1 MKIVTNNIGNY
12 TLGNIKASTATAQSA
27 RAEKMADKTPSI
39 SNTEKEFFSKMY
51 PTKRDE
57 IINYHF
63 YSRTGEKSGVA
74 VGKNID
80 RRM

>member
-1 MKIVTNNIGNY
+1 MKITTNNIGNY
-12 TLGNIKASTATAQSA
+12 TLNNFTAKVQQENSPKQLVNNA
-27 RAEKMADKTPSI
+27 RI
-39 SNTEKEFFSKMY
+39 SQEEKEFFTEMY
-51 PTKRDE
+51 PSNRDE

-63 YSRTGEKSGVA
+63 YSKKGEMSGVA